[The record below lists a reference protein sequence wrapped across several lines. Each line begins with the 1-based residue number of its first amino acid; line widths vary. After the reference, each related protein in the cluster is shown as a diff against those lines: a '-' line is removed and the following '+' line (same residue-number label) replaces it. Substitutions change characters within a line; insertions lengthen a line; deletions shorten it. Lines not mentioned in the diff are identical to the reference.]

1 LGALCAP
8 SALSSISEGA
18 LRPLRS
24 KEIIMLNKKIVRSWI
39 ENLAGSQGFY
49 GRLLRDIDEGDH
61 WDTLVSELNE
71 RGVKDPVDMVML
83 LEG

>member
-1 LGALCAP
+1 
-8 SALSSISEGA
+8 
-18 LRPLRS
+18 
-24 KEIIMLNKKIVRSWI
+24 MLNKKIVRSWI

-49 GRLLRDIDEGDH
+49 GRLLRDIDAGDH

>member
-1 LGALCAP
+1 
-8 SALSSISEGA
+8 
-18 LRPLRS
+18 
-24 KEIIMLNKKIVRSWI
+24 MLNKKIVRSWI

-49 GRLLRDIDEGDH
+49 GRLLNSLDEGDH
-61 WDTLVSELNE
+61 WDAFVSELNE

>member
-1 LGALCAP
+1 VPRFGGVFYALR
-8 SALSSISEGA
+8 A

-49 GRLLRDIDEGDH
+49 GRLLRDLDDGDH

-71 RGVKDPVDMVML
+71 RGVKGPVDMVML

>member
-1 LGALCAP
+1 
-8 SALSSISEGA
+8 
-18 LRPLRS
+18 
-24 KEIIMLNKKIVRSWI
+24 MLNKKIVRSWI

-49 GRLLRDIDEGDH
+49 GRLLNNLDEGDH
-61 WDTLVSELNE
+61 WDTIVSELNE